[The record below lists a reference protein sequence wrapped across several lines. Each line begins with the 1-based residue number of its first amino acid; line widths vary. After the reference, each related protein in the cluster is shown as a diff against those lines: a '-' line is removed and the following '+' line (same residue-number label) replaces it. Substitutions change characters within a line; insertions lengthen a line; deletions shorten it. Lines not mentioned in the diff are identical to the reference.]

1 MPTLNEYLGGLFSS
15 ITDAR
20 VVSDMQA
27 VHVAEQYA
35 KHELLKYFA
44 VPRMRIG
51 DIELTI
57 PVAIDSLAART
68 ELQLEPIGNSGF
80 KGLIYRELVAGTG
93 LKALPFDASQAL
105 GTRVEAN
112 ARILAENLQRLSR
125 DESFPIF
132 SKQAISDLS
141 RIIAEYGI
149 ADSTVVDKINYEA
162 IRERILKISQ
172 EIVAGVA
179 EKRNFDQLEVV
190 AESYRLR
197 EQRPEDLIYI
207 RMKVNEDS
215 MEWQTIQREDGSV
228 ERKLL
233 PE

>member
-20 VVSDMQA
+20 VMSDVQT
-27 VHVAEQYA
+27 VQVAEQYA

-68 ELQLEPIGNSGF
+68 ELQLDPIGNSSF

-93 LKALPFDASQAL
+93 LRALPTNASQAL
-105 GTRVEAN
+105 DTSLDASVKR
-112 ARILAENLQRLSR
+112 LAANLQNGVR
-125 DESFPIF
+125 DESFAVF
-132 SKQAISDLS
+132 SKQTVSELS
-141 RIIAEYGI
+141 RVVAEYGI
-149 ADSTVVDKINYEA
+149 LDSSVIDKIDYGR
-162 IRERILKISQ
+162 IHERINKISR
-172 EIVAGVA
+172 EVVTGVI
-179 EKRNFDQLEVV
+179 EKRSVDQLEVV

-207 RMKVNEDS
+207 RMKVTEDS
-215 MEWQTIQREDGSV
+215 MEWQTIQRDDGSV

>member
-1 MPTLNEYLGGLFSS
+1 MPTLNEYLGGIFSS

-20 VVSDMQA
+20 VVSDVQA
-27 VHVAEQYA
+27 VHIAEQYA
-35 KHELLKYFA
+35 KHELLKHFA

-68 ELQLEPIGNSGF
+68 ELQLEPIGNSSF
-80 KGLIYRELVAGTG
+80 RSLIYRELVAGTG
-93 LKALPFDASQAL
+93 LIAFPLNASQAL
-105 GTRVEAN
+105 STRVEAN
-112 ARILAENLQRLSR
+112 ARTLAENLQRSSR
-125 DESFPIF
+125 DESFSIF
-132 SKQAISDLS
+132 SKQTVSDLA
-141 RIIAEYGI
+141 RIVAEYGI
-149 ADSTVVDKINYEA
+149 ADSTVIDKINYDTIHA
-162 IRERILKISQ
+162 RIHKISQ
-172 EIVAGVA
+172 EVVTGVV

-215 MEWQTIQREDGSV
+215 MEWQTIQRDDGSV

>member
-15 ITDAR
+15 ISDAR
-20 VVSDMQA
+20 VVSDVQA
-27 VHVAEQYA
+27 VQIAEQYA
-35 KHELLKYFA
+35 KHDLLKHFA

-57 PVAIDSLAART
+57 PVAIDSLAARS
-68 ELQLEPIGNSGF
+68 ELQLDPIGNTSF

-93 LKALPFDASQAL
+93 LKALPLNASQAL

-112 ARILAENLQRLSR
+112 AKNLAENLQRMSR
-125 DESFPIF
+125 DESFSIF
-132 SKQAISDLS
+132 SKQTISDLS
-141 RIIAEYGI
+141 RIVAEYGVG
-149 ADSTVVDKINYEA
+149 DSTVIDKINYDS
-162 IRERILKISQ
+162 IHERIRKISQ
-172 EIVAGVA
+172 EVVTGVV